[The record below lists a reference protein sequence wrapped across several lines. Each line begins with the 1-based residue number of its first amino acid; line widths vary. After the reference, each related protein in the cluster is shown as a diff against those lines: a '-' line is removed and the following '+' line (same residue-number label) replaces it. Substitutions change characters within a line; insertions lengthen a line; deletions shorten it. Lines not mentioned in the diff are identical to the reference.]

1 MTFDC
6 RFQCSRVGL
15 EVKIYDT
22 PAGGIRASQ
31 GTFSSINVC
40 KYKRNVSLTKSIM
53 PASIKLVS
61 NLPSQN
67 CDSFSVSG
75 LGIRYSLLQKF
86 VKTGM
91 VFSIYS
97 KCEDDTCI

>member
-31 GTFSSINVC
+31 GTFSSCLYVIIIQLCNLM
-40 KYKRNVSLTKSIM
+40 SLSRLIICVGEKS
-53 PASIKLVS
+53 V
-61 NLPSQN
+61 
-67 CDSFSVSG
+67 DFSAIDY
-75 LGIRYSLLQKF
+75 L
-86 VKTGM
+86 
-91 VFSIYS
+91 
-97 KCEDDTCI
+97 

>member
-31 GTFSSINVC
+31 GTFSSYMKNGQ
-40 KYKRNVSLTKSIM
+40 
-53 PASIKLVS
+53 KL
-61 NLPSQN
+61 
-67 CDSFSVSG
+67 SFSYHQYAV
-75 LGIRYSLLQKF
+75 YSLCTDCNAYKITLDVQNQNSLLVIK
-86 VKTGM
+86 KNSENQGGH
-91 VFSIYS
+91 SS
-97 KCEDDTCI
+97 R

>member
-31 GTFSSINVC
+31 GTFSSFPYFSKVWDRSIIVNVE
-40 KYKRNVSLTKSIM
+40 N
-53 PASIKLVS
+53 IK
-61 NLPSQN
+61 NR
-67 CDSFSVSG
+67 
-75 LGIRYSLLQKF
+75 GILKF
-86 VKTGM
+86 G
-91 VFSIYS
+91 VF
-97 KCEDDTCI
+97 